1 MKGRKLYSSSTETRN
16 LLAVIILSFVVSV
29 IPLIVYMKVVPLDGI
44 MKLTWSGNDTHPDFF
59 SYWKSQYIILCSAL
73 LLILVVYSLIKYKLS
88 FRKMFAPL
96 FIYAMMVVLSSIF
109 SEYRDVAF
117 NGFVDRF
124 EGALVLLGYVI
135 FALSAALAVRDEKM
149 VRPVLISL
157 FVSCVIMTVLGLTQF
172 YDADFFKTEIGR
184 KLIMPKIY
192 EDSIDSLRFVFGD
205 MKIMYTTVYNPN
217 YAGSYS
223 ALLFPV
229 AVALYYNWAGKG
241 IWKTLIGMIFV
252 SFTFILLIG
261 SLSRAALL
269 GSFAAGII
277 FVVIFRKKIIKLWP
291 YTLALTIVLSGI
303 YTAMDITSGGLIVE
317 EAKNTLPSA
326 IRYDIS
332 KDVSGKVGGNYPAKR
347 IETIDIN
354 GVSLT
359 IKTES
364 ESFTVTHNR
373 GTLLFTGSNGELL
386 DWEFDGEKYQFK
398 DEKYALYN
406 VRIKK
411 ADRFDIVWE
420 NIPIPIMVKDNQLY
434 IEVNNAVAINE
445 IEEPETFGFIG
456 MEMFA
461 SSRGYIW
468 SRSIPMLK
476 KTLIL
481 GHGPD
486 TYVIYFPQKEIT
498 AKINFMDNATIIVD
512 KPHNWYLQ
520 MGINTGVISLI
531 AMLVF
536 LGWYIIKG
544 FLVWVKDV
552 GNAEKSIGASILCG
566 VVGYC
571 TAALFNDSTVS
582 VAPVFWVLLGIG
594 ISFLYK
600 YSPSEKKA

>member
-73 LLILVVYSLIKYKLS
+73 LLILLVYSLIKYKLS

-406 VRIKK
+406 VRIK
-411 ADRFDIVWE
+411 
-420 NIPIPIMVKDNQLY
+420 
-434 IEVNNAVAINE
+434 
-445 IEEPETFGFIG
+445 
-456 MEMFA
+456 
-461 SSRGYIW
+461 SR
-468 SRSIPMLK
+468 
-476 KTLIL
+476 
-481 GHGPD
+481 
-486 TYVIYFPQKEIT
+486 
-498 AKINFMDNATIIVD
+498 
-512 KPHNWYLQ
+512 
-520 MGINTGVISLI
+520 
-531 AMLVF
+531 
-536 LGWYIIKG
+536 
-544 FLVWVKDV
+544 
-552 GNAEKSIGASILCG
+552 
-566 VVGYC
+566 
-571 TAALFNDSTVS
+571 
-582 VAPVFWVLLGIG
+582 
-594 ISFLYK
+594 
-600 YSPSEKKA
+600 